1 MARLDGEFLFL
12 HGQEV
17 DTSRAE
23 GIAGSG
29 EGTEYATRGL
39 GRTLDGTKVHH
50 CLIEGGWLVGRK
62 EFVGKSREEFFA
74 FGGIDGCVDAEM
86 TCKDSIDIA
95 IDNGM
100 GQTEGKGGNG
110 SSGVVAHSL
119 EGTDAFVGARETSHL
134 HNLFGGSMEVAGTT
148 VVAES
153 LPQSQ
158 HFVLGGGSQF
168 LDGMPAFHESLPI
181 RPSLLYARLLQDD
194 LTQPNEIRVGGIAP
208 RQLTAILC
216 IPAKQV
222 WGK

>member
-12 HGQEV
+12 HRQEV

-23 GIAGSG
+23 GIAGGG
-29 EGTEYATRGL
+29 EGTEHATWGL
-39 GRTLDGTKVHH
+39 GRTLNGTEVHH
-50 CLIEGGWLVGRK
+50 CLIEGGWLVGWK
-62 EFVGKSREEFFA
+62 KFVGKSREEFFA
-74 FGGIDGCVDAEM
+74 LGGIDGYVDTEM
-86 TCKDSIDIA
+86 TCKNSIDIA

-119 EGTDAFVGARETSHL
+119 EGTDTFVCARETSHL
-134 HNLFGGSMEVAGTT
+134 HNLFGGCMEVAGTT

-153 LPQSQ
+153 LPQAQ

-181 RPSLLYARLLQDD
+181 CPSLLYARLLQDN

-208 RQLTAILC
+208 RQFTAILS
-216 IPAKQV
+216 IPAKNI